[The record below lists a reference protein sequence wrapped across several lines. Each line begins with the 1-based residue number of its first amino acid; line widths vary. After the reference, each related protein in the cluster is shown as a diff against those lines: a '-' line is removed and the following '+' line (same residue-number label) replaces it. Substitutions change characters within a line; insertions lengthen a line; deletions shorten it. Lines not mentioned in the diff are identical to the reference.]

1 MAKKNEKI
9 ENNDVEIIEPDKVKK
24 NEKPVDTKKNIKKQD
39 KPNKE
44 KKSAKKKVAEIFSE
58 LKKVSWP
65 SFGTVVK
72 STCVVIA
79 VVVICTVALFGIDRL
94 FSYLYNLLI
103 TVA

>member
-1 MAKKNEKI
+1 
-9 ENNDVEIIEPDKVKK
+9 
-24 NEKPVDTKKNIKKQD
+24 QD
-39 KPNKE
+39 KSKKE
-44 KKSAKKKVAEIFSE
+44 KKSAKKKMSEIFSE

-79 VVVICTVALFGIDRL
+79 VVVICTAFLFGVDKL
-94 FSYLYNLLI
+94 FSYLYDLLI

>member
-1 MAKKNEKI
+1 MAKKNENI
-9 ENNDVEIIEPDKVKK
+9 ENDVEIIEPDKVKK
-24 NEKPVDTKKNIKKQD
+24 NEKPVDTKKNNKKQD
-39 KPNKE
+39 KPKKE
-44 KKSAKKKVAEIFSE
+44 KKSAKKKVGEIFSE

-79 VVVICTVALFGIDRL
+79 VVAICTVFLFGIDKL
-94 FSYLYNLLI
+94 LSYLYDLLI

>member
-1 MAKKNEKI
+1 MAKKNENI
-9 ENNDVEIIEPDKVKK
+9 ENDDVEIIEPDKVKK
-24 NEKPVDTKKNIKKQD
+24 NEKTVDTKKNVKKQD
-39 KPNKE
+39 KSKKE
-44 KKSAKKKVAEIFSE
+44 KKSAKKKMSEIFSE

-79 VVVICTVALFGIDRL
+79 VVVICTAFLFGVDKL
-94 FSYLYNLLI
+94 FSFLYDLLI